1 MSGYCSAACVT
12 CTLLLVLSLLRADH
26 AEKRCDISSHNPTD
40 TETLDLK
47 RCSLSA
53 LPPAI
58 VEFTRLKKLDLGFN
72 GLTELP
78 ALPPSLEI
86 LFLLANRFEAVPPQ
100 VSSLPSL
107 RMLSFKSCRLKVIDV
122 PLPVSLKWLILT
134 DNRLAELPHQLGEL
148 KEMRKLMLSNNRLG
162 ALPRS
167 MAALT
172 ELELL
177 RLANNRLRRLPEW
190 LHALPLLGRLA

>member
-12 CTLLLVLSLLRADH
+12 CTLLLVLSLLRPDH

-53 LPPAI
+53 LPPTI

-100 VSSLPSL
+100 VVRDARYLGPHLSYDGSTTREVQRRIREANIAWYSFGSWWTSSSSLRFWSI
-107 RMLSFKSCRLKVIDV
+107 R
-122 PLPVSLKWLILT
+122 
-134 DNRLAELPHQLGEL
+134 ELWSTHCCQE
-148 KEMRKLMLSNNRLG
+148 
-162 ALPRS
+162 
-167 MAALT
+167 
-172 ELELL
+172 
-177 RLANNRLRRLPEW
+177 
-190 LHALPLLGRLA
+190 